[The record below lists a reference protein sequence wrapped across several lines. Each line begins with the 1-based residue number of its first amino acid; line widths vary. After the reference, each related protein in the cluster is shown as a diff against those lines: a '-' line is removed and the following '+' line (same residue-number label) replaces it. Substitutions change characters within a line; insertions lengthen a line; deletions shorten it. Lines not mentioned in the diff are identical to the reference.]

1 MTASTL
7 PVASN
12 TTAVTA
18 TNRGIFIVASLL
30 RVPQHPRVHYR
41 SSNEPEMNGPFAR
54 GSFRWARLF
63 QDAAARFRLQQ
74 RDRPLFGAAKGGTR
88 EAAMASLQH
97 PERMRTRAGPSCYG
111 GPKSCTEAPRSPR
124 SSFAAAKGRRLRRG
138 CGRRSRRSRR
148 AIRPSGGAPG
158 AHDRRWAPGPRPRTL
173 LRPLERGR
181 LARASNVRLPL
192 R

>member
-18 TNRGIFIVASLL
+18 TNRGIFILASLL
-30 RVPQHPRVHYR
+30 RVPQHPLAHYR

-63 QDAAARFRLQQ
+63 QDAGARFRLRQ
-74 RDRPLFGAAKGGTR
+74 RDRPFSGRQGGTR

-97 PERMRTRAGPSCYG
+97 PERMRTRAGPSCHG
-111 GPKSCTEAPRSPR
+111 EPKSCTEAPRSPR
-124 SSFAAAKGRRLRRG
+124 SSFAAAKGRRFRRG
-138 CGRRSRRSRR
+138 WGRRSPRSRR
-148 AIRPSGGAPG
+148 AHPAALLACAIEDGHPDPG
-158 AHDRRWAPGPRPRTL
+158 RGP
-173 LRPLERGR
+173 
-181 LARASNVRLPL
+181 
-192 R
+192 